1 MTAAVVV
8 LLSSALLC
16 VSGKCYPALVG
27 ADTPTGTFLFHRVS
41 VTAPGYGGDVL
52 EFKETDRYVFAIHRV
67 WTLRPAED
75 RVRRLEKG
83 TVAERRNITRGCIN
97 VTSEVYTRLPDFG
110 EIAIQP

>member
-1 MTAAVVV
+1 MTPVVLV

-41 VTAPGYGGDVL
+41 VTTPGYGGDIL
-52 EFKETDRYVFAIHRV
+52 AFKETDRYVFAIHRV
-67 WTLRPAED
+67 WTQIAKEHRKQ
-75 RVRRLEKG
+75 RLEKG

-110 EIAIQP
+110 EMTIQP